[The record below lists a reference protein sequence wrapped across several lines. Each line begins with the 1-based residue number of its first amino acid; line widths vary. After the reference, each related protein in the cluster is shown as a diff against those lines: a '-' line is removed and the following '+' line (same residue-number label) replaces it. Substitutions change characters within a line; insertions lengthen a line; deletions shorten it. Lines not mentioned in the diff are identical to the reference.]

1 MRRCTVTLN
10 LTVHAWGLYAV
21 GCLLS
26 LKTLFDMS
34 IIIILFACSVICDV
48 MYMHNYTFYA
58 EVAGQIML

>member
-1 MRRCTVTLN
+1 MLN
-10 LTVHAWGLYAV
+10 LTVHAWGLYTV
-21 GCLLS
+21 GCLLL
-26 LKTLFDMS
+26 LKTLFDIIMS